1 MTNKTKD
8 VEFNDSLFAEAISVY
23 RETGLTPR
31 QLIGN
36 SVKLSRRL
44 NALQN
49 AASRL
54 VQNIE
59 RWIETGVPADAEES
73 KSIYDQLKSALPHE
87 IIIRERETVIEH
99 NEIMKIIEER
109 AKQIGWTSAEL
120 IQEYLKIAVKTLK
133 DTKLI

>member
-49 AASRL
+49 AAVRHVES
-54 VQNIE
+54 VE
-59 RWIETGVPADAEES
+59 RWVKYGISPDAKEAE
-73 KSIYDQLKSALPHE
+73 SIYDQLKSAL
-87 IIIRERETVIEH
+87 
-99 NEIMKIIEER
+99 
-109 AKQIGWTSAEL
+109 
-120 IQEYLKIAVKTLK
+120 QE
-133 DTKLI
+133 DTAA

>member
-49 AASRL
+49 AASRQ

>member
-31 QLIGN
+31 QLISN
-36 SVKLSRRL
+36 SVKLSRQL

-73 KSIYDQLKSALPHE
+73 ESIYDQLKSAL
-87 IIIRERETVIEH
+87 
-99 NEIMKIIEER
+99 
-109 AKQIGWTSAEL
+109 
-120 IQEYLKIAVKTLK
+120 QE
-133 DTKLI
+133 DTAA